1 MSAKESAVAK
11 STGQQKID
19 DLVQADRA
27 FYRVL
32 IENGKLEKRQARYRI
47 QEKDVRIKSSCVKC
61 KFNLGD
67 EGKCLVVGGKINNE
81 YGISKYFSPKG
92 DGMLPGDIVW
102 EYVKAVSK
110 KLPYKDGYVIKEGA
124 PGFQCKDCKYYLYS
138 HDCLLIEGEFKPK
151 MSCGYVVKIGHG
163 TKV

>member
-11 STGQQKID
+11 STGRQKVGD
-19 DLVQADRA
+19 SVSADREL
-27 FYRVL
+27 YRVL
-32 IENGKLEKRQARYRI
+32 ITGKKLSKHQARYRLQNKI
-47 QEKDVRIKSSCVKC
+47 AAKISCEKC

-81 YGISKYFSPKG
+81 YGISKFFSPKG

-102 EYVKAVSK
+102 EYVKANSK
-110 KLPYKDGYVIKEGA
+110 KLPYGRGYVIRQGA
-124 PGFQCKDCKYYLYS
+124 PGFQCRDCKYYLFS
-138 HDCLLIEGEFKPK
+138 HHCLLIEGKFKPK
-151 MSCGYVVKIGHG
+151 MSCGYVVRIGHG